1 MPKHQLVNIID
12 IIFLSILLLE
22 ISACIITDDEFA
34 VKPGSIWEYFFE
46 SSLKKVNSTNK
57 YKNNDFMDV
66 KIYWVVTAGKVKCKR

>member
-34 VKPGSIWEYFFE
+34 VKPGSIREYFFE
-46 SSLKKVNSTNK
+46 SSLKKLILQINIKTMISWMLK
-57 YKNNDFMDV
+57 F
-66 KIYWVVTAGKVKCKR
+66 IGL